1 MLNFG
6 HFLSDFLVLFVVH
19 FAQFVVHRFCTTF
32 VINYLSMCCKIKQ
45 DRIRITESHSIG
57 WLFCLIIN
65 SIGIEHLPQCLS
77 FGADYHESK
86 SPPEHRKP
94 LNWVAFLFDNKFCWY
109 RASATVSILLEQT
122 LMNPNPSGSLKA
134 TQLGGFFV

>member
-45 DRIRITESHSIG
+45 DRIRITE
-57 WLFCLIIN
+57 
-65 SIGIEHLPQCLS
+65 
-77 FGADYHESK
+77 
-86 SPPEHRKP
+86 
-94 LNWVAFLFDNKFCWY
+94 
-109 RASATVSILLEQT
+109 
-122 LMNPNPSGSLKA
+122 KA
-134 TQLGGFFV
+134 TYSGGFFRFYMKNTPRSATLLGEMGELWRDLCNFAV